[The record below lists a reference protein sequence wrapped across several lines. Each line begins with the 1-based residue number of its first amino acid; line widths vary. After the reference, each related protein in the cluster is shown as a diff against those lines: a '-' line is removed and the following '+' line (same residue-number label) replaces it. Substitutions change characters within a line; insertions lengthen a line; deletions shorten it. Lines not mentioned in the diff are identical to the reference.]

1 MPIELK
7 FSYRKRNDG
16 INRWVFW
23 TQHNGDEL
31 NQVKSLFPI
40 LRDSTQP
47 DTNGDCQL
55 NRLTIK
61 NLVEL
66 LDVQGTCLIQFWSPI
81 RNNGGK
87 TFLTTADQPFS
98 FNGKI
103 HEGLWAYRRV
113 SLHTIA
119 SVDATEIDETKR
131 ICVHGRPARVFR
143 SGMPEFSPHV
153 RYYYMDEYPLRNFAM
168 CLGVG
173 SYWTLPVF
181 ESSGDRCIG
190 VLEYAFEA
198 NVGLDL
204 YSILD
209 RLINNHRILKTMG
222 LALIPSW
229 LACPQEIQ
237 EVWEQEL
244 AQVKEALDVT
254 CKTHMLLFAQTW
266 IPVLDSSRTQMLI
279 TSPPTKYWSEEISSL
294 EFLAV
299 SDLHHVQ
306 IGQGLVGKVLSSKGS
321 CFCRDITQLSID
333 FYPLVPIA
341 RCAGFTACFAIF
353 VRLNSACHMVLE
365 FFLPR
370 DEMLDRNPQSFL
382 SKLLATIREQLPSFF
397 LDSGPSLFVEVI
409 RTAPVDELDSFE
421 INQPQQVVRSKGNE
435 KVVHFDSLNQDTAD
449 LGPSSSTDIGA
460 HYMEIT
466 NHTPD
471 NGEETVLQDSAHKQ
485 GVEEADAMDKEKSS
499 VHFKENKFA
508 YTDSDILATSFV
520 DSEQNLSTDKA
531 SLDEKL
537 DSFKIGHRQLP
548 SMVQY
553 NTINQIFGFDP
564 SSSSDL
570 EEIVTADYGRDTQMN
585 LQSKKRGE
593 STQPDSAHQQTVEEA
608 DVADKR
614 KHSVHVEE
622 NTNSQNCPEK
632 HKRIKRIEKEYG
644 ISRSVLEEQFG
655 KKLSDAAKSLGVA
668 RSTLKRMCR
677 DYDIYRWPRSKSAN
691 DVCSLSENKPVKR
704 VEKQMGN
711 SSREDLQLPHAS
723 LSNGMDTTTTLTQRK
738 VPIATFQSD
747 NTMSVKV
754 TYKDVTIRFPLSL
767 SSGKI
772 DLETEVE
779 KRLKLVPVGSYSIKY
794 EDEDNDWIA
803 ITCDSDLEY
812 GIHTLRSLGRT
823 TMKMLVEPLN

>member
-1 MPIELK
+1 
-7 FSYRKRNDG
+7 
-16 INRWVFW
+16 
-23 TQHNGDEL
+23 
-31 NQVKSLFPI
+31 
-40 LRDSTQP
+40 
-47 DTNGDCQL
+47 
-55 NRLTIK
+55 
-61 NLVEL
+61 
-66 LDVQGTCLIQFWSPI
+66 
-81 RNNGGK
+81 
-87 TFLTTADQPFS
+87 
-98 FNGKI
+98 
-103 HEGLWAYRRV
+103 
-113 SLHTIA
+113 
-119 SVDATEIDETKR
+119 
-131 ICVHGRPARVFR
+131 
-143 SGMPEFSPHV
+143 MPEFSPHV